1 MSPATRHIVFDE
13 DQLAKPGECAH
24 GENPDRGTY
33 RDTASYMT
41 LDTSSL
47 LWGLLFG
54 SVGLGFFLYGKKQ
67 KAVIPLVCGLA
78 LMVLPYFVSNDVL
91 LVLSGVALM
100 VVPYFI
106 SI

>member
-1 MSPATRHIVFDE
+1 
-13 DQLAKPGECAH
+13 
-24 GENPDRGTY
+24 
-33 RDTASYMT
+33 MT